1 MPLPEEFLRELHDR
15 NDIIEVAQSY
25 VDLKRSGSTF
35 SCKCPF
41 HSDSTPSCH
50 FYPSTQS
57 FFCFGC
63 QAGGDVITFIRRI
76 ENLDY
81 IDAVKFLA
89 QRAGLEMPEEKA
101 DGSSRMRQRLY
112 EMNRTAGRFWH
123 QQLFSPEGA
132 EGWQYITGRQLS
144 EHTIRRFGLGWAAN
158 DYHKLQMYMR
168 SQGFNDFELED
179 GSLLARYNNKLHD
192 KFRYRLMFPIF
203 DTRGNIIA
211 FGGRTLSDDKKV
223 PKYLNSNETLV
234 FQKAD
239 NLFAMNYAKNSKADY
254 FILCE
259 GYMDVIS
266 MHQAG
271 FDSAIASLGT
281 AFTESQARFISRMGK
296 KEVILAYDSDGP
308 GQTAAARGINIFAKL
323 GIQARV
329 LKMDGAKDPDEFIKR
344 YGAEAFRELIEKS
357 GSAMDFEM
365 DKLSAGLDLGTE
377 EGRSQYLKKAVGFLA
392 GISNTIDREVYMTRA
407 ARLSQVPVETVRY
420 TVNGEINRRRKKAGK
435 DEMRELIHPRM
446 ADKINPE
453 SYKTP
458 KEEKAERGIICWL
471 FHNPDKL
478 SYIRQRFSGKFVTE
492 FNGRVFSFIENC
504 IDAGRAPDI
513 SIFNEVFSN
522 DEMGRIVS
530 IVSDPSFAFDLN
542 VLDDFINTLNDY
554 EDASGRKSY
563 SDMSDDELLLQ
574 IQKLKEK
581 KK

>member
-365 DKLSAGLDLGTE
+365 DKLSSGLDLDTE

-435 DEMRELIHPRM
+435 DEMRELIHPRI

-513 SIFNEVFSN
+513 SIFNEVFNN

-530 IVSDPSFAFDLN
+530 IVSDNSFAFDLN